1 MTLVKREV
9 TGLGIG
15 DKDGQAA
22 EIEGVLEKITEDVG
36 ENDSTMYTLI
46 MESGE
51 RQNVW
56 GSTTMDQ
63 RIQKSDVGNFCR
75 IQFDGIQKN
84 PKTGRKFKDI
94 QVYWEVEPVDER
106 VQNWPGYRG
115 TEPPVGDE
123 PVGDWPGEF
132 PEDDE

>member
-15 DKDGQAA
+15 DKDGQAQ
-22 EIEGVLEKITEDVG
+22 EIEGVLEKIAADVG

-63 RIQKSDVGNFCR
+63 RILESDIGNFCR
-75 IQFDGIQKN
+75 IQFEGMAKN

-94 QVYWEVEPVDER
+94 QVYWEAEPVDER
-106 VQNWPGYRG
+106 VANWPGYRTNEAPLG
-115 TEPPVGDE
+115 EE
-123 PVGDWPGEF
+123 PV
-132 PEDDE
+132 EDDDEVPF